1 MTEPNKTPHFAFV
14 EASTVRLD
22 GKDKGLVIRLR
33 GISESVLHH
42 SLAIVIPSHEAEAFL
57 QSVESKVSEL
67 ELP

>member
-42 SLAIVIPSHEAEAFL
+42 SLAMVIAGCVAEEFL
-57 QSVESKVSEL
+57 QL
-67 ELP
+67 